1 MSRIRPKK
9 FSEGAGTT
17 MSEEN
22 KATVRRY
29 FAEALDKRNMDILDE
44 FFTADCVIHRP
55 EASEALVGLDNFKRA
70 LGTLLDTYSEFRT
83 TVHDL
88 FASDDRVACRLR
100 HRAVNRDEWTSRI
113 GRHAVAGK
121 TVSWSA
127 TIISRFR
134 DGKIAEEWVCRDELG
149 MLITLGVLS
158 STNATYSEQA

>member
-1 MSRIRPKK
+1 
-9 FSEGAGTT
+9 

-22 KATVRRY
+22 KAKVRRY
-29 FAEALDKRNMDILDE
+29 FAEALDKRNVEILDE

-55 EASEALVGLDNFKRA
+55 EAPAPLVGLDNFKRA
-70 LGTLLDTYSEFRT
+70 LATLLDTYSEFKT

-88 FASDDRVACRLR
+88 FASDDRIDSRHT
-100 HRAVNRDEWTSRI
+100 HRAINRGEWTSRI

-127 TIISRFR
+127 IAIFRFG

-149 MLITLGVLS
+149 MLVTLGVLS
-158 STNATYSEQA
+158 SPTATYSGHAPIPGVRRK

>member
-1 MSRIRPKK
+1 
-9 FSEGAGTT
+9 

-29 FAEALDKRNMDILDE
+29 FAEALDKRNVDILDE

-55 EASEALVGLDNFKRA
+55 ETPAPLVGLDNFKRA
-70 LGTLLDTYSEFRT
+70 LRTLLDTYSEFKT

-88 FASDDRVACRLR
+88 FASDDRIVSRHT
-100 HRAVNRDEWTSRI
+100 HRAINRIAWTSRI
-113 GRHAVAGK
+113 GQHAVEGK

-127 TIISRFR
+127 IAIFRFR

-158 STNATYSEQA
+158 SPTATYSEHRPIPGARRK